1 MDSYLIARLGR
12 ILGIVVCGLILAFLL
27 LPTLIVLPMSFSGT
41 SFLTFPPQGFSLRWY
56 DEYFSDPAWQSATI
70 FSLKIAILTTI
81 ASVVIGTPAAVALV
95 RSTLPGKELLNAL
108 VLAPLVVPQIIT
120 GVAIYLEFAP
130 LNLNGTTFG
139 FVLAHTALSV
149 PFVIIVVSAAIQ
161 RIDPQ
166 LEMAAL
172 SLGSGRFRA
181 MLEITVPLAAPA
193 IAGGAVFAFL
203 ASFDE
208 AVVSFFI
215 SGVETKTITRKLFE
229 DIDFNLT
236 PVIAAV
242 SSIFIIATVLLTAGG
257 RLATSSNTIN
267 NKGTES

>member
-1 MDSYLIARLGR
+1 MRVLGF
-12 ILGIVVCGLILAFLL
+12 LACGLILAFLL
-27 LPTLIVLPMSFSGT
+27 LPTLIVIPMSLSST
-41 SFLTFPPQGFSLRWY
+41 AFLTFPPQGVSLRWY
-56 DEYFSDPAWQSATI
+56 HEYFGDPAWQDATL
-70 FSLKIAILTTI
+70 FSVKIALLTTL
-81 ASVVIGTPAAVALV
+81 ASVVIGTPAAIALV
-95 RSTLPGKELLNAL
+95 RSRLPGREVLNAL

-120 GVAIYLEFAP
+120 GVAVYLEFAP
-130 LNLNGTTFG
+130 LNLNGSTLG
-139 FVLAHTALSV
+139 FVLAHTTLSV
-149 PFVIIVVSAAIQ
+149 PFVVIIVSAALQ

-172 SLGSGRFRA
+172 SLGSSRLRA
-181 MLEITVPLAAPA
+181 QLEITVPLIAPA

-242 SSIFIIATVLLTAGG
+242 SSIFIIATVILTAAG
-257 RLATSSNTIN
+257 RFVSARNRT
-267 NKGTES
+267 KQGR